1 MSIFDGLFG
10 GGGLFG
16 LSSTQCQQYARFQDN
31 ANRRTQDMLQQQEAI
46 RQKANFHHAQKQESQ
61 YDNGDVID
69 IEPLPLK
76 QIGEGQAE
84 QL

>member
-31 ANRRTQDMLQQQEAI
+31 ANRRIQDMLQQQEAI
-46 RQKANFHHAQKQESQ
+46 RHAQKVKSR
-61 YDNGDVID
+61 YDDDGDVID
-69 IEPLPLK
+69 VEPSPLK

-84 QL
+84 